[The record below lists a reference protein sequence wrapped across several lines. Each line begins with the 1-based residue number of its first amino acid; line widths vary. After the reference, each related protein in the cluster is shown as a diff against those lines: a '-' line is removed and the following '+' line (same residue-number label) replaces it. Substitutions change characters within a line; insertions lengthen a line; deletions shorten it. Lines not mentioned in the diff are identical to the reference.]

1 MESQEPRWK
10 IFAEPCGLVDFS
22 RLAHEFA
29 ARLKKIRQKH
39 GVSASIETL
48 DALRYGKINQ
58 PWTRCATEKSTSPQ
72 SAGRLGDRRFDLDRS
87 DEFL

>member
-22 RLAHEFA
+22 RLAREWA

-48 DALRYGKINQ
+48 DALRYGKKNQLALDALRYGKINQ
-58 PWTRCATEKSTSPQ
+58 PSVGW
-72 SAGRLGDRRFDLDRS
+72 SAW
-87 DEFL
+87 